1 MKNRLSSCAAAADI
15 LNGRTNSVARR
26 RHQRQ
31 RRWCW
36 DDSMTKRKRK
46 SCVNVW
52 YAITSWCNGVARK
65 EVKKPSVSSGSFA
78 HFSSRGVKKTCR
90 WHVFSLRSRRLCRRS
105 IYLVLH
111 RTAKVGRRRPS
122 SSPRGRNTPYAYIGS
137 TYRQAAKPATAP
149 SPTAVVSWRTDF
161 TRPSPAANTPSQPVW
176 VSSPAA

>member
-1 MKNRLSSCAAAADI
+1 MLFVIGISGNGAGAETI
-15 LNGRTNSVARR
+15 LL
-26 RHQRQ
+26 
-31 RRWCW
+31 
-36 DDSMTKRKRK
+36 TKRKEKILRDRVVEPYNLMQ
-46 SCVNVW
+46 C
-52 YAITSWCNGVARK
+52 IARK

-161 TRPSPAANTPSQPVW
+161 TRPSPAANTPSQPVR